1 MTQSGPGDQPT
12 LEQPRTGS
20 GALDTGGHART
31 GQVALE
37 LAPEPDGHSGR
48 LASADAAD
56 QPGYEWVALSVTTVG
71 ALLASLQGSSLVI
84 ALPDVLTGLGATF
97 LTVMWVLLGYLL
109 ITTALVPVVGRL
121 ADMVGRKR
129 LYVAGFAVF
138 TLGSLLAGVSQPQ
151 FHGWDLVAYRV
162 LQGVGGAL
170 LITNSTAIVA
180 DAFRHGRV
188 GLGLGVNQ
196 VAGAAGFLLGP
207 VVGGLLTA
215 ISWRW
220 VFLINVPLG
229 IFGTLWGIWRLRE
242 PVRLPAHQRFDWWG
256 SLTFVVGLGSLLLA
270 LSLIAFPMLPM
281 PMVNALFGVGVLG
294 LAGFLVAELRSP
306 QPMLDLRLFSDRLF
320 GFASLA
326 AALNGVA
333 RGAVLFVLIFF
344 LQGPYGQ
351 DPLMAGLMMTPFGA
365 AFLVVGPLSGYLSDH
380 YGSRLLSTIG
390 LLVSAV
396 GLFGLSTVT
405 ASSPYWILAIYMVL
419 MGGGSGL
426 FSSPNVNA
434 LMSTVP
440 PQQRGVASG
449 INTMVGNTG
458 QMLSIAIAF
467 PLVLSRI
474 PEDVMFKVFL
484 YGGGMGDVP
493 EALHAFEQGLHQAFL
508 VSFGITLVA
517 ALASALRPS
526 HSPREVAAQMASA
539 ANVGS

>member
-1 MTQSGPGDQPT
+1 MSQPS
-12 LEQPRTGS
+12 PRTKQNQP
-20 GALDTGGHART
+20 A
-31 GQVALE
+31 VAL
-37 LAPEPDGHSGR
+37 APRRDGHVAAAVDRHG
-48 LASADAAD
+48 AD

-84 ALPDVLTGLGATF
+84 ALPDVLTGLNAGF
-97 LTVMWVLLGYLL
+97 LTIMWVLLGYLL

-121 ADMVGRKR
+121 ADIFGRKQ
-129 LYVAGFAVF
+129 LYLTGFGIF
-138 TLGSLLAGVSQPQ
+138 TVGSLLAGLAQPGAN
-151 FHGWDLVAYRV
+151 GWDLVAYRV

-170 LITNSTAIVA
+170 LIPNSPAIVA

-188 GLGLGVNQ
+188 GLGLAVNQ

-207 VVGGLLTA
+207 VVGGVLTA

-220 VFLINVPLG
+220 VFLVNVPLG
-229 IFGTLWGIWRLRE
+229 IFGTVWGLWRLRE

-270 LSLIAFPMLPM
+270 LSLVAFPMLPIA
-281 PMVNALFGVGVLG
+281 VVDGLFVVAVVG
-294 LAGFLVAELRSP
+294 LAGFLLAELRSP

-365 AFLVVGPLSGYLSDH
+365 AFLLVGPVSGYLSDH
-380 YGSRLLSTIG
+380 YGSRLLSTAG

-396 GLFGLSTVT
+396 GLLGLATVT
-405 ASSPYWILAIYMVL
+405 STSPYWVIPLYMVL
-419 MGGGSGL
+419 RGGGSGL

-440 PQQRGVASG
+440 PRQRGTASG

-517 ALASALRPS
+517 ALASALRPA
-526 HSPREVAAQMASA
+526 HSPRELVAQQAAAAS
-539 ANVGS
+539 VGP

>member
-1 MTQSGPGDQPT
+1 
-12 LEQPRTGS
+12 
-20 GALDTGGHART
+20 
-31 GQVALE
+31 
-37 LAPEPDGHSGR
+37 
-48 LASADAAD
+48 
-56 QPGYEWVALSVTTVG
+56 
-71 ALLASLQGSSLVI
+71 
-84 ALPDVLTGLGATF
+84 
-97 LTVMWVLLGYLL
+97 
-109 ITTALVPVVGRL
+109 
-121 ADMVGRKR
+121 
-129 LYVAGFAVF
+129 
-138 TLGSLLAGVSQPQ
+138 
-151 FHGWDLVAYRV
+151 
-162 LQGVGGAL
+162 
-170 LITNSTAIVA
+170 
-180 DAFRHGRV
+180 
-188 GLGLGVNQ
+188 
-196 VAGAAGFLLGP
+196 
-207 VVGGLLTA
+207 
-215 ISWRW
+215 
-220 VFLINVPLG
+220 
-229 IFGTLWGIWRLRE
+229 
-242 PVRLPAHQRFDWWG
+242 
-256 SLTFVVGLGSLLLA
+256 
-270 LSLIAFPMLPM
+270 
-281 PMVNALFGVGVLG
+281 
-294 LAGFLVAELRSP
+294 
-306 QPMLDLRLFSDRLF
+306 
-320 GFASLA
+320 
-326 AALNGVA
+326 
-333 RGAVLFVLIFF
+333 
-344 LQGPYGQ
+344 
-351 DPLMAGLMMTPFGA
+351 MAGLMMTPFGA

-396 GLFGLSTVT
+396 GLLGLSTVT

-440 PQQRGVASG
+440 PRQRGTASG

>member
-1 MTQSGPGDQPT
+1 MVTTRDPEIAQPVST
-12 LEQPRTGS
+12 
-20 GALDTGGHART
+20 HAV
-31 GQVALE
+31 Q
-37 LAPEPDGHSGR
+37 
-48 LASADAAD
+48 

-71 ALLASLQGSSLVI
+71 ALLAALQGSSLII
-84 ALPDVLTGLGATF
+84 ALPDVLTGLDASF
-97 LTVMWVLLGYLL
+97 LTIMWVLLGYLL

-121 ADMVGRKR
+121 ADIFGRKQ
-129 LYVAGFAVF
+129 LYVAGFAIF
-138 TLGSLLAGVSQPQ
+138 TLGSLLAGVAQPSAQ
-151 FHGWDLVAYRV
+151 GWDLVGYRV
-162 LQGVGGAL
+162 IQGIGGAL
-170 LITNSTAIVA
+170 LITNSTAIVT

-229 IFGTLWGIWRLRE
+229 IFGTIWGIWRLRE
-242 PVRLPAHQRFDWWG
+242 PVRLPAHQHFDWWG
-256 SLTFVVGLGSLLLA
+256 SVTFVIGLGSLLMG
-270 LSLIAFPMLPM
+270 LSLVAFPMLPM
-281 PMVNALFGVGVLG
+281 SAVDGMFIVAIIG
-294 LAGFLVAELRSP
+294 LLAFFVVELRTR
-306 QPMLDLRLFSDRLF
+306 QPMLDLTLFRDRLF

-326 AALNGVA
+326 GALNGLA

-351 DPLMAGLMMTPFGA
+351 DPLRAGLMMTPFGA
-365 AFLVVGPLSGYLSDH
+365 AFLLVGPLSGYLSDH
-380 YGSRLLSTIG
+380 YGSRMLSTAG
-390 LLVSAV
+390 LLISGA

-405 ASSPYWILAIYMVL
+405 AESSYWVLAAYMVL

-426 FSSPNVNA
+426 FNSPNVNA
-434 LMSTVP
+434 LMSSVP
-440 PQQRGVASG
+440 PRQRGTASG
-449 INTMVGNTG
+449 INTMVANTG

-493 EALHAFEQGLHQAFL
+493 DALHAFEQGLHQAFL
-508 VSFGITLVA
+508 VSFGITLIA
-517 ALASALRPS
+517 ALASAFRPS
-526 HSPREVAAQMASA
+526 HSPRELAAQQEA
-539 ANVGS
+539 AA

>member
-1 MTQSGPGDQPT
+1 MSVAAAEHTPST
-12 LEQPRTGS
+12 EAEA
-20 GALDTGGHART
+20 GA
-31 GQVALE
+31 E
-37 LAPEPDGHSGR
+37 
-48 LASADAAD
+48 
-56 QPGYEWVALSVTTVG
+56 PGYEWVALSVTTVG
-71 ALLASLQGSSLVI
+71 ALLAALQGSSLII
-84 ALPDVLTGLGATF
+84 ALPDVLTGLNAGF
-97 LTVMWVLLGYLL
+97 LTIMWVLLGYLL

-121 ADMVGRKR
+121 ADMVGRKS

-138 TLGSLLAGVSQPQ
+138 TVGSLLAGLSQPE

-180 DAFRHGRV
+180 DAFKHGRV

-215 ISWRW
+215 LSWRW

-229 IFGTLWGIWRLRE
+229 IFGTAWGIWRLRE
-242 PVRLPAHQRFDWWG
+242 PVRLPSHQRFDILG

-270 LSLIAFPMLPM
+270 LSLVAFPMLPTEV
-281 PMVNALFGVGVLG
+281 VNGLFVAAAVGLIAFVIVEIR
-294 LAGFLVAELRSP
+294 AP
-306 QPMLDLRLFSDRLF
+306 QPMLDLRLFGDRLF

-326 AALNGVA
+326 AALNGLA

-365 AFLVVGPLSGYLSDH
+365 AFLLVGPISGYLSDH
-380 YGSRLLSTIG
+380 LGSRMLATVG

-396 GLFGLSTVT
+396 GLLGLSTVVAT
-405 ASSPYWILAIYMVL
+405 SPYWVIAVYMAL

-426 FSSPNVNA
+426 FTSPNINA

-440 PQQRGVASG
+440 PRQRGVASG
-449 INTMVGNTG
+449 VNTMLTNTG
-458 QMLSIAIAF
+458 QMLSITIAF

-484 YGGGMGDVP
+484 FGGGMADMP
-493 EALHAFEQGLHQAFL
+493 DALRAFEQGLHQAFL
-508 VSFGITLVA
+508 VSVGITLIA

-526 HSPREVAAQMASA
+526 HSPRELAAAAESA
-539 ANVGS
+539 A

>member
-1 MTQSGPGDQPT
+1 MRSASGLCASVRIGLT
-12 LEQPRTGS
+12 ASSRS
-20 GALDTGGHART
+20 GH
-31 GQVALE
+31 VA
-37 LAPEPDGHSGR
+37 P
-48 LASADAAD
+48 ASESSYE
-56 QPGYEWVALSVTTVG
+56 PGYEWVALSVTTVG
-71 ALLASLQGSSLVI
+71 ALLASLQGSSLII
-84 ALPDVLTGLGATF
+84 ALPDVLTALGATF
-97 LTVMWVLLGYLL
+97 LTVMWVLLGFLL

-121 ADMVGRKR
+121 ADIFGRKR
-129 LYVAGFAVF
+129 LYVSGFAIF
-138 TLGSLLAGVSQPQ
+138 TLGSLLAGLAQPQ

-162 LQGVGGAL
+162 VQGVGGAL

-215 ISWRW
+215 LSWRW
-220 VFLINVPLG
+220 VFLINVPIGILG
-229 IFGTLWGIWRLRE
+229 TVWSIWRLRE
-242 PVRLPAHQRFDWWG
+242 PVRLPAHQRFDWLG
-256 SLTFVVGLGSLLLA
+256 SLTFVIGLGCLLLA

-281 PMVNALFGVGVLG
+281 SIVYGVFVV
-294 LAGFLVAELRSP
+294 AVVSLVVFVIAEVRAD
-306 QPMLDLRLFSDRLF
+306 QPMLDLRLFGDRLF
-320 GFASLA
+320 GFAALA
-326 AALNGVA
+326 GGLNGLA

-365 AFLVVGPLSGYLSDH
+365 AFLLIGPISGYLSDH
-380 YGSRLLSTIG
+380 YGSRVLATLG
-390 LLVSAV
+390 LLVSAA
-396 GLFGLSTVT
+396 GLLGLSTVVT
-405 ASSPYWILAIYMVL
+405 STPYWLLAVYMIL

-426 FSSPNVNA
+426 FTSPNVNA

-440 PQQRGVASG
+440 PQQRGIASG

-474 PEDVMFKVFL
+474 PEDVMFRVFL
-484 YGGGMGDVP
+484 YGGGMNDLP
-493 EALHAFEQGLHQAFL
+493 DALRAFEQGLHQAFL
-508 VSFGITLVA
+508 VSFGITIVA

-526 HSPREVAAQMASA
+526 HSPRESAAQH
-539 ANVGS
+539 G

>member
-1 MTQSGPGDQPT
+1 MAQSSLT
-12 LEQPRTGS
+12 ET
-20 GALDTGGHART
+20 
-31 GQVALE
+31 
-37 LAPEPDGHSGR
+37 
-48 LASADAAD
+48 SADE
-56 QPGYEWVALSVTTVG
+56 PGYEWVALSVTTVG
-71 ALLASLQGSSLVI
+71 ALLAALQGSSLII
-84 ALPDVLTGLGATF
+84 ALPDVLTGLNANF
-97 LTVMWVLLGYLL
+97 LTIMWVLLGYLL

-138 TLGSLLAGVSQPQ
+138 TLGSLTAGLSQPQ
-151 FHGWDLVAYRV
+151 FHGWDLVASRV

-215 ISWRW
+215 LSWRW

-229 IFGTLWGIWRLRE
+229 IFGTIWGIWRLRE
-242 PVRLPAHQRFDWWG
+242 PVRLPAHQRFDWLG
-256 SLTFVVGLGSLLLA
+256 SLTFVVGLGSLLMA
-270 LSLIAFPMLPM
+270 LSLVAFPMLPVQAVDAM
-281 PMVNALFGVGVLG
+281 FVLAIVG
-294 LAGFLVAELRSP
+294 LAGFFIVELRAE
-306 QPMLDLRLFSDRLF
+306 QPMLDLHLFEDRLF

-326 AALNGVA
+326 GALNGLA

-344 LQGPYGQ
+344 LQGPYDQ
-351 DPLMAGLMMTPFGA
+351 DPLVAGLMMTPFGA
-365 AFLVVGPLSGYLSDH
+365 AFLLVGPVSGYLSDH
-380 YGSRLLSTIG
+380 YGSRTLATVG

-396 GLFGLSTVT
+396 GLFGLSTVVT
-405 ASSPYWILAIYMVL
+405 ATPYWVLAVYMML
-419 MGGGSGL
+419 MGAGSGL
-426 FSSPNVNA
+426 FTSPNVNA

-440 PQQRGVASG
+440 PRQRGIASG
-449 INTMVGNTG
+449 INTMLMNTG

-474 PEDVMFKVFL
+474 PEDVMFRVFL
-484 YGGGMGDVP
+484 YGGGMADQP
-493 EALHAFEQGLHQAFL
+493 AAQRAFEQGLHQAFL

-517 ALASALRPS
+517 ALASGLRPA
-526 HSPREVAAQMASA
+526 HSPREAAAAAAQ
-539 ANVGS
+539 ANVNGSLIRGQSSSYEPTATIKPG

>member
-1 MTQSGPGDQPT
+1 MNNRET
-12 LEQPRTGS
+12 
-20 GALDTGGHART
+20 
-31 GQVALE
+31 
-37 LAPEPDGHSGR
+37 APS
-48 LASADAAD
+48 
-56 QPGYEWVALSVTTVG
+56 GYEWVALSVTTVG
-71 ALLASLQGSSLVI
+71 ALLASIQGSALTI
-84 ALPDVLTGLGATF
+84 ALPDILAGLHAGF
-97 LTVMWVLLGYLL
+97 LTIMWVLLGYLL

-121 ADMVGRKR
+121 ADIFGRKQ
-129 LYVAGFAVF
+129 LYLTGFAIF
-138 TLGSLLAGVSQPQ
+138 TLGSLLAGLAQPGA
-151 FHGWDLVAYRV
+151 HGWDLVGYRV

-170 LITNSTAIVA
+170 LITNSAAIVA

-207 VVGGLLTA
+207 VVGGVLTA

-229 IFGTLWGIWRLRE
+229 IFGTLWGLWRLRE

-270 LSLIAFPMLPM
+270 LSLVAFPMLPM
-281 PMVNALFGVGVLG
+281 TVVSAMFVVAVIG
-294 LAGFLVAELRSP
+294 LVGFLIAELRSP
-306 QPMLDLRLFSDRLF
+306 QPMLDLRLFGDRLF
-320 GFASLA
+320 GFAALA
-326 AALNGVA
+326 GGLNGVA

-365 AFLVVGPLSGYLSDH
+365 AFLLVGPVSGYLSDH
-380 YGSRLLSTIG
+380 YGSRLLSTAG
-390 LLVSAV
+390 LLVSAL
-396 GLFGLSTVT
+396 GLFGLSTVPAT
-405 ASSPYWILAIYMVL
+405 SPYWVLALYMVL

-440 PQQRGVASG
+440 PRQRGTASG
-449 INTMVGNTG
+449 INTMVANTG
-458 QMLSIAIAF
+458 QMLSIAVAF

-493 EALHAFEQGLHQAFL
+493 EALAAFEQGLHQAFL
-508 VSFGITLVA
+508 VSVVITLVA

-526 HSPREVAAQMASA
+526 HSPREHAAQQQATAASA
-539 ANVGS
+539 GS